1 MGYFCQTIDD
11 HPVDKTFL
19 GIPDRLTKPY
29 SYKGSKSTKYSKRW
43 SLKQMR
49 CSKVDQ
55 DSRKLSRLQLSPELF
70 PAVTELLRVQAI
82 FCCFKE
88 HLLA

>member
-19 GIPDRLTKPY
+19 GVPDRLTKPY

-55 DSRKLSRLQLSPELF
+55 DSRRAKFTRS
-70 PAVTELLRVQAI
+70 AAI
-82 FCCFKE
+82 T
-88 HLLA
+88 ASVVS